1 MHRIYLEDWRERPAH
16 TLEQAP
22 LQLLVIEPVALE
34 LAATRLAQQLRAPG
48 VPSALP
54 VTGWLDLI
62 ETILVYR
69 LPQLTRQ
76 EIQTM
81 LGLTEIN
88 LKQSRF
94 YQEVFAEGEIQGEAK
109 GEAKGKTEG
118 KAESLKRLL
127 TRRFGRLPKWAITH
141 IDAAVE
147 TQLDGWLDAIL
158 DAATLEEVIGPRP
171 PRRRAKSP

>member
-1 MHRIYLEDWRERPAH
+1 
-16 TLEQAP
+16 
-22 LQLLVIEPVALE
+22 
-34 LAATRLAQQLRAPG
+34 
-48 VPSALP
+48 
-54 VTGWLDLI
+54 
-62 ETILVYR
+62 
-69 LPQLTRQ
+69 
-76 EIQTM
+76 M

-94 YQEVFAEGEIQGEAK
+94 YQEVFAEGEIQEEAK

-118 KAESLKRLL
+118 KTEGKAETLKRLL